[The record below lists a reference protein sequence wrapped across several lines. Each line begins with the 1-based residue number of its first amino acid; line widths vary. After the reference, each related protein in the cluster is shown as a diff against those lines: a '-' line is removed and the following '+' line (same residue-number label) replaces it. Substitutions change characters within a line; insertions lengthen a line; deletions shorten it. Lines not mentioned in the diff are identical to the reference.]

1 MSETTYECRDQIPEN
16 MRWKLEDIFSTD
28 AEWESAC
35 RGVPALI
42 EKVRTSRK
50 CIDSSDSLLAA
61 LDTSFMMELE
71 LSELY
76 SYARMR
82 RDENNAESKYQEMTG
97 RVMDLY
103 FKAQE
108 EQASLM
114 TALAAIDSSQV
125 EKWLEEQP
133 KLDVYTHLLDD
144 IIRRKPHILSEA
156 EEKILS
162 RFGSVDQGIHDTYT
176 MLDNVDIKL
185 GVIKDEN
192 GSTIKLTPGRFAQLR
207 DHPDRQVRAE
217 AFRRMHEAYAEM
229 GNTLA
234 TLYSTRVKADLL
246 QSESRGYQDT
256 LSAALFE
263 NNLPVSLYQGLID
276 AVHDSQPIMKRYFD
290 LRKKQLS
297 LDALHIYDTYIPI
310 VDMPQRRYTW
320 QQACDLLRRG
330 LAPLGEGYLALLE
343 RHLTQR
349 WIDVYETPGKTSGAY
364 SWGTY
369 RSHPYV
375 LMNFSGTLSDVFT
388 LAHEVGHS
396 LHTWYSSQRPFAV
409 SQYPIFLA
417 EIASTVNENLLLQA
431 MLDDCDTQTEAG
443 RHEEKYLLNHF
454 LESMR
459 LTVFRQTMFAEF
471 EWQAQ
476 QAAEKGQA
484 LTAQALCLMYADL
497 LKSYFEPAVEVDD
510 FMHWEWARIP
520 HFYSSYYVYQYATGF
535 SAAVAISRQILQDG
549 SAAIARYLEFLG
561 SGGSDYP
568 LILLAKTG
576 VDLSGSGP
584 VKDAMAVFD
593 AYLKR
598 LEDLF

>member
-1 MSETTYECRDQIPEN
+1 MSEPVFENRSQIPEDK
-16 MRWKLEDIFSTD
+16 RWRLEDIFSTD
-28 AEWESAC
+28 ALWEQAC
-35 RGVPALI
+35 AKIPGLI
-42 EKVRTSRK
+42 ESVRVSRK
-50 CIDSSDSLLAA
+50 QINDSDSLLAA
-61 LDTSFMMELE
+61 LEASFNMDLE

-76 SYARMR
+76 TYAKMR
-82 RDENNAESKYQEMTG
+82 RDENNADADYQDMTG
-97 RVMDLY
+97 RVTDLY

-108 EQASLM
+108 QQSSLM
-114 TALAAIDSSQV
+114 TALAALDSSQI
-125 EKWLEEQP
+125 KDWQKQQP
-133 KLDVYTHLLDD
+133 KLDDYAHLLDD

-162 RFGSVDQGIHDTYT
+162 RFGAVDQGIHDTYT

-185 GVIKDEN
+185 GEIKDEN
-192 GSTIKLTPGRFAQLR
+192 GHDIKLTPGRFSQLR
-207 DHPDRQVRAE
+207 DHPDRQVREA
-217 AFRRMHEAYAEM
+217 AFRRMQEAYAEM

-234 TLYSTRVKADLL
+234 ALYNTRVKADLL
-246 QSESRGYQDT
+246 QSESRGHPDT
-256 LSAALFE
+256 LTAALFE

-276 AVHDSQPIMKRYFD
+276 AVHEVQPVMERYFN

-297 LDALHIYDTYIPI
+297 LAQLHIYDTYIPI

-330 LAPLGEGYLALLE
+330 LAPLGQDYLALLE
-343 RHLTQR
+343 RHLNQR

-396 LHTWYSSQRPFAV
+396 LHTWYASQRPYAQC
-409 SQYPIFLA
+409 QYPIFLA

-431 MLDDCDTQTEAG
+431 MLEDCDSHTETG
-443 RHEEKYLLNHF
+443 RHEQKYLLNHF
-454 LESMR
+454 LEFFR

-471 EWQAQ
+471 EWKTHQMV
-476 QAAEKGQA
+476 EKGQV
-484 LTAQALCLMYADL
+484 LTAQSLCGIYADL
-497 LKSYFEPAVEVDD
+497 LKTYFAPAVEVDE

-520 HFYSSYYVYQYATGF
+520 HFYTSYYVYQYATGF
-535 SAAVAISRQILQDG
+535 SAAVAISQQILKEG
-549 SAAIARYLEFLG
+549 APAVERYIEFLG

-568 LILLAKTG
+568 LILLRKTG
-576 VDLSGSGP
+576 IDLSGPGP
-584 VKDAMAVFD
+584 VKDAMAVFNT
-593 AYLKR
+593 YLKR